1 MTFNTILG
9 RDASA
14 TFAGYLFQVNVTI
27 LRWLELAAADH
38 LELEA
43 GEDIDLVQGAS
54 AKGDTEKLRVMEQLK
69 QKPSNI
75 TLRNP
80 DCLEAIANYCC
91 HREANPG
98 ASLHFRFLT
107 TAAVTKERS
116 PWTRQQPAIRVWEE
130 IRQGQSLDVDRPAT
144 LTALRDFLKACSKPP
159 ELSDDTWAA
168 LDRVLAHPDVET
180 LGTIVD
186 TFEWATESGNHETV
200 EQVIREELQAR
211 DPNHSEQH
219 AKIHYRNL
227 FSFVLKLLSRKGQK
241 ELSQDLLNREM
252 AETSMMLSDHLAAST
267 LRSWIGYVD
276 AKLEDHESRIEEL
289 ERRTASFKVTTFYVP
304 QRGGGRGL
312 LFDFDQTLRGRKRR
326 LEELTA
332 FANDRDAR
340 IAVLSGRGGVGK
352 TKLLID
358 WAHELE
364 GWRQLWVNPYG
375 KWSPE
380 SAAEVPQQD
389 TILIVDDAHQY
400 SDLEQLIA
408 YVANAPRG
416 AQRKLLIA
424 TRPSG
429 HSYVDEVLAREADES
444 FVRRFKPL
452 QQPGPNAILE
462 IAEEVLGADYAQ
474 HAESLSRVSADTP
487 LITVVG
493 GRLIARRQIG
503 PELLANDADF
513 RNAVFAKFAADC
525 EGDLPAGGGTRQ
537 ELLQLV
543 SAVQPVLEQDNHF
556 ADRAA
561 AFLSVRPDHVWRG
574 LDDLEQRG
582 VLLRGKGGLRIAPDL
597 FGDYLLESASI
608 TRYGVSTGF
617 ADAVFTSFGE
627 THLSNLLKNFA
638 ELDWRITQRD
648 PESRLLNQI
657 WQSLYALFRG
667 QNAIERERFLGAIAA
682 IAVFQPKGAQQVA
695 QIAMDEPVESV
706 RLWSIRRLTQDD
718 VLRHVSPLLGVT
730 IFHQPTSR
738 DAFERLWSLAQHS
751 ESDVHNPARHAL
763 EDAIAYRKY
772 KNVEFNERILALVE
786 AKSTESAAYRGEFT
800 PLTLINQILE
810 REVDD
815 HGFRRNAFTFT
826 ALPVNYQVIAALRA
840 RALKTLCDTMHS
852 SEPKIAVCAAKS
864 LALVIA
870 EFHPKM
876 RSGPSEEEHAWQ
888 DKERL
893 NVLACVE
900 QRIEMGAMPLAL
912 VFKLRLL
919 LARVA
924 RRANQSEQVKSKAAE
939 LLEKIP
945 SPPFIEFLYV
955 MCTNE
960 YEDGPIDYA
969 SIAVPAWRQHMEDRA
984 FEELN
989 IMRPEVSAKI
999 DEIDRLVRVAIDAGI
1014 EPESL
1019 QKVLTHLCRQEE
1031 FLIGFSDYLR
1041 KNPTAL
1047 LASQANFALNAW
1059 RDVNPTKYFEYGVVF
1074 ARSENLRLARAV
1086 AMSVSYGP
1094 PLQHPIPEDLAL
1106 LAVLSQRP
1114 EGYVLGDVIVGLR
1127 RLMQNSRYGAA
1138 AAELYANL
1146 HIGRDKNLASHYCQT
1161 VGSHPIPQGLLNKS
1175 HAERILAK
1183 LIDVDQLERDD
1194 IGGMLARLCGIAPSA
1209 LVRFFEQRIERR
1221 ETLNTSGT
1229 DSDYEPIPS
1238 SFSWS
1243 SLGAAREASDY
1254 PEAVAAFV
1262 TLMRRYPDLDHRLAP
1277 IFWHMA
1283 DLDTPTLS
1291 GLDML
1296 LHSGNDADLRLL
1308 IYLLHEARKGLALSH
1323 SIFAMHILGVASELG
1338 EQARSSLRS
1347 VLMSNA
1353 LRGPGMK
1360 FFAGPTPPPPDTSH
1374 ISPAEMLCRQWAA
1387 GSLAHEFYAE
1397 LARAQLP
1404 VLPQPVLGAQEMDD
1418 EVEEDDF
1425 APFSEGRSKAENL
1438 E

>member
-1 MTFNTILG
+1 MTFNAIPG

-27 LRWLELAAADH
+27 LRWLELVPADR
-38 LELEA
+38 LELEV
-43 GEDIDLVQGAS
+43 GEDIDLVQGVS
-54 AKGDTEKLRVMEQLK
+54 AKGDAEKLRVMEQLK
-69 QKPSNI
+69 QKPCNV

-80 DCLEAIANYCC
+80 DCLEAIANYCR

-98 ASLHFRFLT
+98 AALCFRFLT
-107 TAAVTKERS
+107 TGTVTKERS
-116 PWTRQQPAIRVWEE
+116 PWVRQEPAIKVWEE
-130 IRQGQSLDVDRPAT
+130 IRQEQLLAADRQAA
-144 LTALRDFLKACSKPP
+144 LTALRDFLKACSKPSK
-159 ELSDDTWAA
+159 LSNDTWAA
-168 LDRVLAHPDVET
+168 LGPVLDHPDVDT
-180 LGTIVD
+180 LGTVVD

-219 AKIHYRNL
+219 AKIQYRNL
-227 FSFVLKLLSRKGQK
+227 FSFVLKLLGQKGRK
-241 ELSQDLLNREM
+241 ELSQDLLNHEM

-267 LRSWIGYVD
+267 LRSWIGDVD
-276 AKLEDHESRIEEL
+276 AKLKDHESRIEEL
-289 ERRTASFKVTTFYVP
+289 ERRTATFKITTFYAP

-312 LFDFDQTLRGRKRR
+312 LFDFDQTLRGRRRR

-332 FANDRDAR
+332 FADDREAR

-358 WAHELE
+358 WAEGLE
-364 GWRQLWVNPYG
+364 GWQKLWVNPYG

-380 SAAEVPQQD
+380 SATEVPHQN
-389 TILIVDDAHQY
+389 TIMIVDDAHQY

-408 YVANAPRG
+408 YVANAPG
-416 AQRKLLIA
+416 GTQRKLLIA

-429 HSYVDEVLAREADES
+429 QSYVDEALAREADES
-444 FVRRFKPL
+444 FVRRFKLL
-452 QQPGPNAILE
+452 QQPSPNAILE
-462 IAEEVLGADYAQ
+462 IAEEVLGANYAQ
-474 HAESLSRVSADTP
+474 YAEALARVSADTP

-493 GRLIARRQIG
+493 GRLIARQQIG

-561 AFLSVRPDHVWRG
+561 AFLSVRPDQVWRG

-608 TRYGVSTGF
+608 THYGVSTGF
-617 ADAVFTSFGE
+617 ADAVFTSFSE
-627 THLSNLLKNFA
+627 THLPNLLKNFA

-648 PESRLLNQI
+648 PESRLLDQI
-657 WQSLYALFRG
+657 WESLYKMFRG
-667 QNAIERERFLGAIAA
+667 QNAIERERFLGDIAA
-682 IAVFQPKGAQQVA
+682 IAVFQPKGAEQVA
-695 QIAMDEPVESV
+695 QIAMDEPVESA
-706 RLWSIRRLTQDD
+706 RFWSIRRVTQDD

-738 DAFERLWSLAQHS
+738 DAFERLWSLTQHS
-751 ESDVHNPARHAL
+751 ENDVHNPARRAL
-763 EDAIAYRKY
+763 KDAIAYRKY

-786 AKSTESAAYRGEFT
+786 EKSTDAAAYQCEFT
-800 PLTLINQILE
+800 PLTLIDQILE

-815 HGFRRNAFTFT
+815 HGFRRNTFTFT

-852 SEPKIAVCAAKS
+852 SEPRIAVCAARS
-864 LALVIA
+864 LAAVIA

-888 DKERL
+888 DQERL
-893 NVLACVE
+893 KALACIE
-900 QRIEMGAMPLAL
+900 QRIDAGAMSLAL
-912 VFKLRLL
+912 IFKLRLL
-919 LARVA
+919 LARVT
-924 RRANQSEQVKSKAAE
+924 RRANQSEQVKSRAAA

-945 SPPFIEFLYV
+945 SPPFIELFYV

-960 YEDGPIDYA
+960 YEDGPITYD

-984 FEELN
+984 FEDLN
-989 IMRPEVSAKI
+989 SLKPEVSAKI
-999 DEIDRLVRVAIDAGI
+999 EEIDRLVRIAVDAGI

-1019 QKVLTHLCRQEE
+1019 HKVLTHLCSQKP
-1031 FLIGFSDYLR
+1031 FLIGFSNYVLES
-1041 KNPTAL
+1041 PTAL

-1059 RDVNPTKYFEYGVVF
+1059 RDENPAKYLEYGVVF
-1074 ARSENLRLARAV
+1074 ARSGNLRLARAV

-1094 PLQHPIPEDLAL
+1094 PLQRPIPDDLAL
-1106 LAVLSQRP
+1106 LTVLSQRH

-1127 RLMQNSRYGAA
+1127 RLMQNPTYGAA

-1161 VGSHPIPQGLLNKS
+1161 VGSHPIPKGLLTKS
-1175 HAERILAK
+1175 HAERILAN

-1194 IGGMLARLCGIAPSA
+1194 IGGMLARLCGVVPSA
-1209 LVRFFEQRIERR
+1209 LVRFIEQRIEHRG
-1221 ETLNTSGT
+1221 TLNTSGT

-1254 PEAVAAFV
+1254 PEAIAAFV

-1296 LHSGNDADLRLL
+1296 LHSGSDADLRLL
-1308 IYLLHEARKGLALSH
+1308 IHLLHETRRGLALSH
-1323 SIFAMHILGVASELG
+1323 PTFAMHILYVGGELG
-1338 EQARSSLRS
+1338 EPAQSNLRR
-1347 VLMSNA
+1347 VLISNA
-1353 LRGPGMK
+1353 MRGPGIQVY
-1360 FFAGPTPPPPDTSH
+1360 AGSVPPPPDNSH
-1374 ISPAEMLCRQWAA
+1374 MSPAEVLSRQWPE
-1387 GSLAHEFYAE
+1387 GSMAFVFFAE
-1397 LARAQLP
+1397 LARANTP
-1404 VLPQPVLGAQEMDD
+1404 EFPQPRLGHQDMD
-1418 EVEEDDF
+1418 EENDDDDL
-1425 APFSEGRSKAENL
+1425 APQSEGHPTAESL
-1438 E
+1438 